1 MSRQIILSG
10 RERVLKPYVSFMMSF
25 FITGMGEIYSGST
38 QRGITLVLLRAASA
52 LAIPFYS
59 MTNVKSS
66 HITEIFFSLLFFAS
80 ITIFSPFNALRQSI
94 KKKKIVVTKF
104 NSARFI
110 VFFTISSVFITLIS
124 ITVFLSFFSIIRVNQ
139 NYPPIIEKGDIAVI
153 KKIGSRVYKKGE
165 VAVIKNENFSFL
177 RIIGQPGESISYN
190 KGRFSNEGSELFQ
203 SIFTEEELKK
213 FSLTD
218 FDVISETQDE
228 FKYPVIQNREKF
240 SMDIVLKKDE
250 YFAAPD
256 DRNDIAGFAAVK
268 SDKIFGRLEGL
279 LFSMKRK
286 TILIKPFRLS
296 GQ

>member
-1 MSRQIILSG
+1 MSRQIIISG
-10 RERVLKPYVSFMMSF
+10 RERILKPYISFIMSF
-25 FITGMGEIYSGST
+25 LITGMGEVYSGST
-38 QRGITLVLLRAASA
+38 QRGITLVLLRASSA

-66 HITEIFFSLLFFAS
+66 HLTEIFFSLLFFAS
-80 ITIFSPFNALRQSI
+80 VTLFSPFNALRLSI

-104 NSARFI
+104 NSVRFI
-110 VFFTISSVFITLIS
+110 AFFTVSNILITLIS

-139 NYPPIIEKGDIAVI
+139 NYPPIIENGDIAVI
-153 KKIGSRVYKKGE
+153 KKIGSQVYKKGE

-177 RIIGQPGESISYN
+177 RIIGQPGENVSYS
-190 KGRFSNEGSELFQ
+190 KGRFSNQGSELFQ
-203 SIFTEEELKK
+203 SIFTEEELNR

-228 FKYPVIQNREKF
+228 FKYPVIQNREKY
-240 SMDIVLKKDE
+240 SMDIVLKNDE

-268 SDKIFGRLEGL
+268 SDKIYGRLEGL
-279 LFSMKRK
+279 LFSVKRK
-286 TILIKPFRLS
+286 AILIRPFRMS
-296 GQ
+296 E